1 MRELPVLDRYSP
13 QNLMSDGSVQFEGFD
28 PKLLY
33 ELAEREPLLTALQH
47 PEVRYE
53 TTDYC
58 NAACIMCPRDLHQE
72 GREHGVMDLEKYKR
86 SIDEVVPLGAKRVVL
101 TGFGEPLMDR
111 TLDEKVAYTKSK
123 GLHTYIITNASLLSK
138 QSWPAPRQRWKKQ
151 RRLPKPMKRRRKST
165 SRR

>member
-58 NAACIMCPRDLHQE
+58 NATCIMCPRDLHQE
-72 GREHGVMDLEKYKR
+72 GREHGVL
-86 SIDEVVPLGAKRVVL
+86 L
-101 TGFGEPLMDR
+101 TGHWRYYAMRPGALS
-111 TLDEKVAYTKSK
+111 VS
-123 GLHTYIITNASLLSK
+123 GLG
-138 QSWPAPRQRWKKQ
+138 WPNLA
-151 RRLPKPMKRRRKST
+151 T
-165 SRR
+165 V